1 MKRLFF
7 AILLGGILTGVPEV
21 SSNTFP
27 HFPYKG
33 VEGAVMVHKQ
43 QKKTKKTPEKTI
55 SKDAAQ
61 AITPQKYSQEELD
74 SIAIAQKSKQPN
86 SLAKS
91 LNEVCSM
98 ITHLG
103 NMPSGNPRERSAK
116 LKYREKIESRVSELI
131 YAYPKQSQKLQAIIY
146 RIQTDLVLG
155 NPDDDKDVIGRVRER
170 GSRFH
175 CAKIVSF
182 IKSIINQL

>member
-7 AILLGGILTGVPEV
+7 AIFLVGILTAVPEV

-33 VEGAVMVHKQ
+33 VDGAAMNQKQ
-43 QKKTKKTPEKTI
+43 QEKSKKKPDKSASQKKVEKD
-55 SKDAAQ
+55 SA
-61 AITPQKYSQEELD
+61 AIT
-74 SIAIAQKSKQPN
+74 KQATKPT
-86 SLAKS
+86 SLVTS
-91 LNEVCSM
+91 LNQVCTM
-98 ITHLG
+98 FTHLG
-103 NMPSGNPRERSAK
+103 NMPSTNPRERKAK
-116 LKYREKIESRVSELI
+116 EQYRDQIQNRLEKLV
-131 YAYPKQSQKLQAIIY
+131 YAYPKHKEKIHAIIY
-146 RIQTDLVLG
+146 RMQTDLVLG
-155 NPDDDKDVIGRVRER
+155 EPDDDTDAIGRIRER